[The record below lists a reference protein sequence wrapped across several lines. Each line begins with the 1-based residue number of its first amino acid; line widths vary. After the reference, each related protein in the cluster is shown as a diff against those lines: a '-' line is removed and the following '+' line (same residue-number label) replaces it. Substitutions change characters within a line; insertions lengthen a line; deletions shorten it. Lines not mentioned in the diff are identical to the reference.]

1 MILLLL
7 MLFAVQSISA
17 APLPVDGTFRLR
29 ALKDQ
34 LDGQVATRRAAVNAA
49 VGPRFSARNQKLVP
63 GFSEESF
70 QVFNFASGVYEYRPG
85 KLVAAG
91 KECLLFVER
100 GQESQYGQA
109 SSDVY
114 ADIVRCFDEKVFP
127 SVCRWFG
134 KPVIPA
140 AFNLPDERIYIF
152 LVDIRDRFADGY
164 VAGYFD
170 HRDLEGWTGNQKPVF
185 FMDTD
190 PGEPGKPDDK
200 SNAFYRTLAHEFQHM
215 VNFSIQH
222 ANGNPE
228 QERWLDEGFSMFS
241 EYVFSGEIGQDRLRV
256 PPAPHFARFLQNPA
270 VNLLSNAKESWFHED
285 RLFRQYGAS
294 FLFVAYLVEKF
305 GGETA
310 GMQQQ
315 FTRELVRTAAK
326 GVKGLNELLRYANTS
341 FAEVFVNFNLALA
354 VDESGLANGL
364 WGFADK
370 TAAFG
375 DDANLLPIK
384 TSRHFVAG
392 SENSFAGAEN
402 SVVANCLNVEEING
416 RGQTTLSFTCQSNLL
431 PWTATVHN
439 DGSTSIR
446 PLVIDSE
453 GHGNIS
459 LDFNNLRRFFFLP
472 LVIDPQMTGEKSFS
486 YSFRTSVRQY
496 LLYPVPHPAFAEQYL
511 IFFRSFNGTLNATP
525 ELKVLFNN
533 LVDQPAF
540 SPVNDEK
547 TLFVAQYKLPG
558 VGRGQAVCSLN
569 DEVFSFSFSVAR
581 LKPSVRTEIQTAD
594 AILINDGSVVAEELV
609 MLAVP
614 DYRSLVRPINAVAGP
629 FEVLAAEKTK
639 TSLIVEIPDY
649 YSSRSGLCR
658 EYADSETTWAPL
670 KKLDDGRMAAD
681 LSGPG
686 RFFLFRD
693 DRPPLINDLRLERL
707 PNGQNIVLCSSND
720 DLSGVDPESL
730 KIMIGGQ
737 QLADTRIAGDGKVCY
752 LVPEGFSGG
761 SDIVVTISD
770 RAGNEARASISAQLA
785 VSSDVAAA
793 RVYPN
798 PCRRFAR
805 FSFALLGK
813 PVIGNAVVNIYDV
826 SGRKINTLQLD
837 ESAGHLVADWSL
849 TNRNGG
855 QVANGVYFFRARIEA
870 DGRTVRS
877 NGSLAVLR

>member
-1 MILLLL
+1 MLLL
-7 MLFAVQSISA
+7 FAAQSLSA

-34 LDGQVATRRAAVNAA
+34 LDGQFKSRRTAA
-49 VGPRFSARNQKLVP
+49 GGLRYSAKNQKLVP
-63 GFSEESF
+63 GISEDSF
-70 QVFNFASGVYEYRPG
+70 QVFNFASGLYEYRPG
-85 KLVAAG
+85 ALVAAG

-100 GQESQYGQA
+100 GQEAQYGQA
-109 SSDVY
+109 SSEVY
-114 ADIVRCFDEKVFP
+114 ASIVRCFDEKVFP

-134 KPVIPA
+134 KPVVPA

-152 LVDIRDRFADGY
+152 LVDIRDRFAEGY

-185 FMDTD
+185 FMDTN
-190 PGEPGKPDDK
+190 PGEPGNPDDK

-256 PPAPHFARFLQNPA
+256 PPAPHFARFLQNPV

-326 GVKGLNELLRYANTS
+326 GMKGMNELLRYAGTS

-354 VDESGLANGL
+354 VDEPGLGNGL
-364 WGFADK
+364 WGFVNK

-384 TSRHFVAG
+384 TSRHFIAG

-402 SVVANCLNVEEING
+402 AVVANCLNIEEING
-416 RGQTTLSFTCQSNLL
+416 RGQTTLSLTCQRPLL
-431 PWTATVHN
+431 PWAATVHN
-439 DGSTSIR
+439 DGTTSIR

-453 GHGNIS
+453 GRGSIS

-472 LVIDPQMTGEKSFS
+472 LIIDSQITGDESFS
-486 YSFRTSVRQY
+486 YSFRTTFNQY

-511 IFFRSFNGTLNATP
+511 IFFRSFNGALNTTP
-525 ELKVLFNN
+525 GLKVLFNN

-558 VGRGQAVCSLN
+558 VGRGQAVCQLN

-581 LKPSVRTEIQTAD
+581 LKPSVRTEMRIAG
-594 AILINDGSVVAEELV
+594 AVLVNDGSNADEELV
-609 MLAVP
+609 MFAVP
-614 DYRSLVRPINAVAGP
+614 DYPSLARPVNAVAGP
-629 FEVLAAEKTK
+629 FDVLAAAETK
-639 TSLIVEIPDY
+639 TSLVVEIPDY
-649 YSSRSGLCR
+649 YTDRSGMR
-658 EYADSETTWAPL
+658 SETPGSETPWAPL
-670 KKLDDGRMAAD
+670 QKLNDGRLMAE

-693 DRPPLINDLRLERL
+693 DRPPSISGLRLEKS
-707 PNGQNIVLCSSND
+707 PHGQNVILCSSED
-720 DLSGVDPESL
+720 DISGLNPDSL
-730 KIMIGGQ
+730 KINIGGQ
-737 QLADTRIAGDGKVCY
+737 QLADARINEDGKVSYCI
-752 LVPEGFSGG
+752 PEGFSGS
-761 SDIVVTISD
+761 SDIVVTIAD
-770 RAGNEARASISAQLA
+770 RAGNETRAAISAQIAATSGVAA
-785 VSSDVAAA
+785 VS
-793 RVYPN
+793 VYPN
-798 PCRRFAR
+798 PCQRFAR
-805 FSFALLGK
+805 FSFAISGK
-813 PVIGNAVVNIYDV
+813 PVIGSAFVNLYDV

-837 ESAGHLVADWSL
+837 ESAGRLVADWNL
-849 TNRNGG
+849 TSRTGG
-855 QVANGVYFFRARIEA
+855 RVANGVYLFRARIEA
-870 DGRTVRS
+870 DGRTFRS
-877 NGSLAVLR
+877 SGKLAVLR